1 MRILLLL
8 FLYTFQCTGSSHCR
22 KTCASDELDCY
33 LLDNNGFVLL
43 SERTEHTGKF
53 FGQIDGTIMDSLV
66 QDRIFR
72 RVGLMDYQGICSD
85 RDNPYNAAG
94 ERVNPIQP
102 VSWLVKYA
110 FTTLATWFSFF
121 TTPVISWPT
130 DYGYDD
136 DEDMP
141 PYEDNYGQNEYIHPD
156 FNDEIT
162 VPEIDKV
169 SPPQSLPPRIV
180 TPVTVSGGPRV
191 IPDPAHARPCDLKT
205 DLYLLQPDRLNS
217 SGQSNPL
224 KVSLKSIFSPP
235 LF

>member
-1 MRILLLL
+1 
-8 FLYTFQCTGSSHCR
+8 
-22 KTCASDELDCY
+22 

-94 ERVNPIQP
+94 ERVKLMTPA
-102 VSWLVKYA
+102 SWAFKYF
-110 FTTLATWFSFF
+110 FTFATTWFSFF
-121 TTPVISWPT
+121 TQPVIGRPT
-130 DYGYDD
+130 SYSYDD
-136 DEDMP
+136 EEVP
-141 PYEDNYGQNEYIHPD
+141 VYEDDYEQPEYGPGQD
-156 FNDEIT
+156 FEEPIAEIEKT
-162 VPEIDKV
+162 T
-169 SPPQSLPPRIV
+169 SPPSTPRVVPPA
-180 TPVTVSGGPRV
+180 PGGPRV
-191 IPDPAHARPCDLKT
+191 VPDPAHARPCDLKT

-224 KVSLKSIFSPP
+224 KVRTLHR
-235 LF
+235 

>member
-1 MRILLLL
+1 M
-8 FLYTFQCTGSSHCR
+8 
-22 KTCASDELDCY
+22 
-33 LLDNNGFVLL
+33 LL

-94 ERVNPIQP
+94 ERVNPIHLQP
-102 VSWLVKYA
+102 ITWLFKYA
-110 FTTLATWFSFF
+110 FTFLTTWLSFF
-121 TTPVISWPT
+121 TMPVISYPT
-130 DYGYDD
+130 VYNYDD
-136 DEDMP
+136 DGDMP
-141 PYEDNYGQNEYIHPD
+141 PYDDYDQPDDYISPD
-156 FNDEIT
+156 MDGHIT
-162 VPEIDKV
+162 QPEIEKV
-169 SPPQSLPPRIV
+169 NVPQSTPPRIV
-180 TPVTVSGGPRV
+180 SSTNAGTSGPRV

-224 KVSLKSIFSPP
+224 KVRN
-235 LF
+235 